1 MEAARGDEV
10 VQEVVPDDD
19 GEVVRLTAEVEA
31 LKANPL
37 NPKPLTPNPK
47 PQTLNPE
54 PLTLNSKP

>member
-1 MEAARGDEV
+1 MQRLEAARGAEAGQEV

-37 NPKPLTPNPK
+37 NPL
-47 PQTLNPE
+47 PQTPHSQ
-54 PLTLNSKP
+54 P